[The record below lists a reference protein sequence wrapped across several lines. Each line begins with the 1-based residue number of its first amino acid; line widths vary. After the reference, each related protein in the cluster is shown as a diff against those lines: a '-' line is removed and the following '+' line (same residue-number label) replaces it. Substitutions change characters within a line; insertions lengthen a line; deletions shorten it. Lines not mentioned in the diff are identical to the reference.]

1 MVEVYKIEQVEALKL
16 ISRTLPDLV
25 EAVRELTQ
33 EVRLIRKV
41 LEAERAD
48 KDPWFVKIALPKSS
62 TKEEEPEGEDR

>member
-41 LEAERAD
+41 LEAERATVTPSLSFSENFSLS
-48 KDPWFVKIALPKSS
+48 KFSKKKL
-62 TKEEEPEGEDR
+62 R